1 MGRAA
6 PHPRI
11 ALIVEDEDEV
21 RDLAA
26 ALLEETD
33 LDVVETETAQDAM
46 DYLDRNA
53 RDVAFL
59 FADVRTSSRLDG
71 VGLAR
76 VAREKWPWVRVVLTS
91 GSPLDE
97 GRDSG
102 CDFTEQF
109 RLKFTLRTTGQ
120 IENDRDG
127 IATPA
132 SATLEL
138 PKRAT

>member
-6 PHPRI
+6 PQPRI
-11 ALIVEDEDEV
+11 ALIVEDEVEV

-46 DYLDRNA
+46 DYLNRNA
-53 RDVAFL
+53 GDVAFL

-71 VGLAR
+71 VDLAR

-97 GRDSG
+97 DRDS
-102 CDFTEQF
+102 
-109 RLKFTLRTTGQ
+109 TLR
-120 IENDRDG
+120 NVRFM
-127 IATPA
+127 
-132 SATLEL
+132 
-138 PKRAT
+138 PKPWRALDVLMEAEKALSSRA